1 MIRQFRPE
9 DALPCCELI
18 HACLAKDS
26 SLSPGLRE
34 QLLSS
39 ETPQTMVER
48 SRLFYV
54 AIYESDDGI
63 LGIAGLDMNE
73 IRLLFVSPEHRR
85 SGIGRALLGFI
96 HSMVPGI
103 LFQDIFVYSSLE
115 GMEFYKNC
123 GFIEKGPVNF
133 EIGGELLRTIF
144 MSLPLR

>member
-9 DALPCCELI
+9 DALACCTLI
-18 HACLAKDS
+18 HACLAEDN

-34 QLLSS
+34 KLLSS

-54 AIYESDDGI
+54 AIYESENGI

-85 SGIGRALLGFI
+85 SGIGRALLDFI
-96 HSMVPGI
+96 QSMVPGI
-103 LFQDIFVYSSLE
+103 LFQDIFVYSSLA
-115 GMEFYKNC
+115 GREFYKAR

-133 EIGGELLRTIF
+133 EVDGEPLRTIF
-144 MSLPLR
+144 MSRPIR